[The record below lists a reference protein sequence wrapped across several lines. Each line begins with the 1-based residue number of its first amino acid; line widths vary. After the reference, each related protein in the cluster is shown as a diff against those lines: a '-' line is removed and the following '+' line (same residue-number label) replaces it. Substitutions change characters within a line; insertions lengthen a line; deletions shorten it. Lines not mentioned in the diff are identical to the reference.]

1 MKIYNLLLVLLLFIS
16 FPALVTYSQNSE
28 GNHTFKI
35 TGNKRIPV
43 YTGTASEMS
52 IEYDSTSTNHLYISE
67 YRKNGFLK
75 TKTRLLFEGEKFNL
89 DKLTDYADKGVL
101 LVDGIQADYREDES
115 LASELL
121 YKEEKLQQQ
130 TFYYPNGNKHLLI
143 GGNEKMLNGEYK
155 IWYPNGQLNFSGNYR
170 FNLKNREFQQFDES
184 GVLLKK
190 GIYSGGKLIS
200 GEAVVQDITFEKP
213 DQPAKYPGGEEAF
226 NDYLRMKSS
235 ELKIVKEINK
245 GEVHSIIMNM
255 TISKTGNIEK
265 IDIYGSPNPND
276 NEILNAA
283 FGDFSGFLP
292 AKVEDI
298 PVSSA
303 LTLNLVYDKYGL
315 QVNITSD
322 ISNDNDSDIPLSAE
336 KSDSLMSDVYTNVE
350 VMPQYTGG
358 DYRDFIMRNIRYPIE
373 AAENGIQ
380 GKVIVNFVIEANGS
394 LSNIK
399 VVKSVNKFLDAEA
412 KRLVKAMP
420 KWTPGLQKGKPVR
433 VAISVPI
440 SFALQ

>member
-1 MKIYNLLLVLLLFIS
+1 MKIYHLLLVLLLFIS
-16 FPALVTYSQNSE
+16 FPALLTYSQNPG

-35 TGNKRIPV
+35 IGNKRIPV
-43 YTGTASEMS
+43 YTETASEMS
-52 IEYDSTSTNHLYISE
+52 VEYDITSTDHLYISE

-75 TKTRLLFEGEKFNL
+75 TKTRLLFKGEKFNL
-89 DKLTDYADKGVL
+89 DKLADYADKGVL

-130 TFYYPNGNKHLLI
+130 TFYYPNGNKQFLI

-155 IWYPNGQLNFSGNYR
+155 IWYPNGKLNFSGNYR

-200 GEAVVQDITFEKP
+200 GEAVVQDIIFEKT

-226 NDYLRMKSS
+226 NDYLRMKTS

-245 GEVHSIIMNM
+245 GEVHSIIINL

-283 FGDFSGFLP
+283 FSDFPGFLP
-292 AKVEDI
+292 AKVENI

-303 LTLNLVYDKYGL
+303 LTLNLVYNKYGL
-315 QVNITSD
+315 QTNITSD
-322 ISNDNDSDIPLSAE
+322 ISTENESDIPLSAE

-350 VMPQYTGG
+350 VMPQYPGG
-358 DYRDFIMRNIRYPIE
+358 DYRDFIVRNIRYPVE
-373 AAENGIQ
+373 AAENGIT
-380 GKVIVNFVIEANGS
+380 GKVIVKFVIEANGS
-394 LSNIK
+394 LSNVK
-399 VVKSVNKFLDAEA
+399 VVQSANKFLDAEA
-412 KRLVKAMP
+412 KRLVKMMP
-420 KWTPGLQKGKPVR
+420 KWIPGRQDGKTVR
-433 VAISVPI
+433 VAFSVPVN
-440 SFALQ
+440 FVLQ